1 VKEFLQ
7 EELRRPSVVTT
18 PQSGIELFDVT
29 RTSLDQSFEG
39 WLHAMR
45 ATEGLNMSAPAVFI
59 DTPLASLT
67 RAPKRALQLCPPV
80 EAESLVSVSLSD
92 VPSRMTTQDYVQVML
107 ATVREGRRHARW
119 PKEVLEHFLAAEVVT
134 DSSQ

>member
-1 VKEFLQ
+1 MKEFLQ
-7 EELRRPSVVTT
+7 EELRRPSVVTA

-39 WLHAMR
+39 WLHAIE

-59 DTPLASLT
+59 DTPLTSLT
-67 RAPKRALQLCPPV
+67 RAPKRALQLCTPV
-80 EAESLVSVSLSD
+80 GAESLVGVSMSD

-134 DSSQ
+134 EQ

>member
-1 VKEFLQ
+1 MKEFLQ
-7 EELRRPSVVTT
+7 EELRRPSVVTA
-18 PQSGIELFDVT
+18 PQSGIELSDVT

-39 WLHAMR
+39 WLHAIE

-59 DTPLASLT
+59 DTPLTSLP

-80 EAESLVSVSLSD
+80 EAESLVRVSVSD
-92 VPSRMTTQDYVQVML
+92 MPSRVTTQDYVQVML

-134 DSSQ
+134 SSEQ

>member
-1 VKEFLQ
+1 
-7 EELRRPSVVTT
+7 
-18 PQSGIELFDVT
+18 
-29 RTSLDQSFEG
+29 
-39 WLHAMR
+39 
-45 ATEGLNMSAPAVFI
+45 MSAPAVFI
-59 DTPLASLT
+59 DTPRTSLT

-80 EAESLVSVSLSD
+80 EAESLVGVSVSD

-134 DSSQ
+134 DSSQLASSQ

>member
-1 VKEFLQ
+1 MKEFLQ
-7 EELRRPSVVTT
+7 EELRPLSVVTA

-39 WLHAMR
+39 CLQATK

-59 DTPLASLT
+59 DTPGTSLT

-80 EAESLVSVSLSD
+80 EAESLVRVSVSD
-92 VPSRMTTQDYVQVML
+92 MPSRMTTQDYVQVML

-119 PKEVLEHFLAAEVVT
+119 PKKVLEHFLAAEVVT
-134 DSSQ
+134 SSEQ